1 MANFEYQISLT
12 NFIGKLNEI
21 LLRFVVVENLV
32 SSLPNKVLK
41 HEDRIL
47 GSKGR
52 VLLLHIKKKLLSNI
66 LITKRKYSQY

>member
-32 SSLPNKVLK
+32 SSLPNKVLY

-52 VLLLHIKKKLLSNI
+52 VLLLNIEKKLL
-66 LITKRKYSQY
+66 

>member
-32 SSLPNKVLK
+32 SSLPNKVLN

-47 GSKGR
+47 GFKGR
-52 VLLLHIKKKLLSNI
+52 VLLLHITKKIFAKHLN
-66 LITKRKYSQY
+66 Y